1 MRTEA
6 AVVGAGPAGL
16 IVARELAGRGF
27 EVKVFEEHHVIGEPN
42 HCAGILSVEGLKRLG
57 VPPHKD
63 FIQHEIKGGTI
74 FSPSGADIRITG
86 SRTRAYIVDRALF
99 DRFLAGM
106 AHDVGAEIE
115 TGHRIKELSTRDGKV
130 VGVRGDAD
138 VQAEIV
144 LNAEGISGVL
154 ARKIGLPRPEE
165 GILAGVNVDMPNLE
179 MERGMV
185 EVWLGE
191 DLAPGLFAWAVPT
204 GEAGARCGLATERG
218 DSLELVKGFI
228 ERRFG
233 VKDCVDPVRWPVL
246 TGGPVEKTYT
256 DGLLLVGDVAG
267 QVKPTTGGGVVLGGM
282 CAMMAAE
289 VAAETIEAGDTSA
302 AFLRRYEERWRGALG
317 REFSTM
323 LGARRFVNKISDDN
337 MDHVFGSLKSSGLE
351 PTLERFVEEGDMDV
365 QSGVLRKA
373 MTHPGM
379 LRVLVAS
386 VGRLAV
392 RELRGLFN
400 L

>member
-6 AVVGAGPAGL
+6 AVIGAGPAGL
-16 IVARELAGRGF
+16 IAARELAGRGF

-42 HCAGILSVEGLKRLG
+42 HCAGILSVEGLKRLEIK
-57 VPPHKD
+57 PDKQ

-74 FSPSGADIRITG
+74 FSPSGADIRISG
-86 SRTRAYIVDRALF
+86 GRTRAYIVDRALF
-99 DRFLAGM
+99 DRYLAGM
-106 AHDVGAEIE
+106 AHDAGAEIE
-115 TGHRIKELSTRDGKV
+115 TGHRIKELSTRGRRV

-138 VQAEIV
+138 VRSEIV
-144 LNAEGISGVL
+144 LDAEGASGAL
-154 ARKIGLPRPEE
+154 ARRIGLPRPEE
-165 GILAGVNVDMPNLE
+165 GILAGVNVDIPNLE
-179 MERGMV
+179 MEQGMV

-204 GEAGARCGLATERG
+204 GEAGARCGLATENG

-233 VKDCVDPVRWPVL
+233 VKDCADPVRWSVL

-256 DGLLLVGDVAG
+256 DGLLLMGDVAG

-289 VAAETIEAGDTSA
+289 VAVEAIEAGDTSA

-317 REFSTM
+317 REFSSM
-323 LGARRFVNKISDDN
+323 LGVRRILNGLPDDRL
-337 MDHVFGSLKSSGLE
+337 DRVFDSLKASGLE
-351 PTLERFVEEGDMDV
+351 PTLERFVDEGDMDL

-373 MTHPGM
+373 LTHPGM
-379 LRVLVAS
+379 LRVLVTS

>member
-6 AVVGAGPAGL
+6 AVIGAGPAGL
-16 IVARELAGRGF
+16 IAARELAGRGF
-27 EVKVFEEHHVIGEPN
+27 EVRVFEEHHVIGEPN

-74 FSPSGADIRITG
+74 FSPSGADIRISG
-86 SRTRAYIVDRALF
+86 GRTRAYIVDRALF
-99 DRFLAGM
+99 DRYLAGM
-106 AHDVGAEIE
+106 AHDAGAKVE
-115 TGHRIKELSTRDGKV
+115 TGHRIKELSTRNRRV
-130 VGVRGDAD
+130 VGVRGDA
-138 VQAEIV
+138 VVRSEIV
-144 LNAEGISGVL
+144 LDAEGASGAL
-154 ARKIGLPRPEE
+154 ARRIGLPRPEE
-165 GILAGVNVDMPNLE
+165 GILAGVNVDIPNLE
-179 MERGMV
+179 MEQGMV

-204 GEAGARCGLATERG
+204 GEAGARCGLATESG
-218 DSLELVKGFI
+218 DAFDLVKAFI

-233 VKDCVDPVRWPVL
+233 VKDCTDPVRWPVL
-246 TGGPVEKTYT
+246 TSGPVEKTYT
-256 DGLLLVGDVAG
+256 DGLLLMGDVAG
-267 QVKPTTGGGVVLGGM
+267 QVKPTTGGGVILGGM

-289 VAAETIEAGDTSA
+289 VAAEAIEAGDTSA
-302 AFLRRYEERWRGALG
+302 TFLRRYEERWRRTLG
-317 REFSTM
+317 REFSSM
-323 LGARRFVNKISDDN
+323 LGVRRVLNGLPDDRL
-337 MDHVFGSLKSSGLE
+337 DRVFDSLKSSGLE
-351 PTLERFVEEGDMDV
+351 PTLERFVDEGDMDL

-373 MTHPGM
+373 LTNPGM

>member
-1 MRTEA
+1 LRTEA

-16 IVARELAGRGF
+16 VAARELAGRGF
-27 EVKVFEEHHVIGEPN
+27 EVKVFEEHPVIGEPN
-42 HCAGILSVEGLKRLG
+42 HCAGILSVEGLRRLNIE
-57 VPPHKD
+57 PDEK
-63 FIQHEIKGGTI
+63 FIQHVIKGGTI
-74 FSPSGADIRITG
+74 FSPSGTGIRITG
-86 SRTRAYIVDRALF
+86 GRTRAYVVDRARF
-99 DRFLAGM
+99 DGFLAEM
-106 AHDVGAEIE
+106 ALDTGAEIE
-115 TGHRIKELSTRDGKV
+115 TGQRIKELLTRGGKV
-130 VGVRGDAD
+130 VGVGGDAD

-144 LNAEGISGVL
+144 LDAEGISGTL

-165 GILAGVNVDMPNLE
+165 GVLAGVNVDIPSLE

-191 DLAPGLFAWAVPT
+191 DLSPGLFAWVVPT
-204 GEAGARCGLATERG
+204 GEAGARCGLATERE
-218 DSLELVKGFI
+218 DAFELVKGFI

-233 VKDCVDPVRWPVL
+233 VKDCADPVRWPVL

-256 DGLLLVGDVAG
+256 DGLLLMGDVAG
-267 QVKPTTGGGVVLGGM
+267 QVKPTTGGGVILGGM

-289 VAAETIEAGDTSA
+289 VAAEAIEAGDTSA
-302 AFLRRYEERWRGALG
+302 SFLKRYEERWRGTLG
-317 REFSTM
+317 REFSSM
-323 LGARRFVNKISDDN
+323 LGVRRVLNGLPDDRL
-337 MDHVFGSLKSSGLE
+337 DRVFDSLKASGLE
-351 PTLERFVEEGDMDV
+351 PTLERFVDEGDMDL

>member
-16 IVARELAGRGF
+16 IAARELAGRGF
-27 EVKVFEEHHVIGEPN
+27 EIKVFEEHSVIGEPN
-42 HCAGILSVEGLKRLG
+42 HCAGILSVEGLKRLKIE
-57 VPPHKD
+57 PDEK
-63 FIQHEIKGGTI
+63 FIQHEIKGGKI
-74 FSPSGADIRITG
+74 FSPSGADIRIT
-86 SRTRAYIVDRALF
+86 SARTRAYVVDRALF
-99 DRFLAGM
+99 DRFLAEM
-106 AHDVGAEIE
+106 ALDRGAEIE
-115 TGHRIKELSTRDGKV
+115 TGHRIKELSTRDGRV

-138 VQAEIV
+138 VRAEVV
-144 LNAEGISGVL
+144 LDAEGVSGVL
-154 ARKIGLPRPEE
+154 TRRIGLPRPEE

-179 MERGMV
+179 MEQGLV

-191 DLAPGLFAWAVPT
+191 DVAPGLFVWAVPA
-204 GEAGARCGLATERG
+204 GERRVRCGLATRRG
-218 DSLELVKGFI
+218 DAFELVKGFI

-233 VKDCVDPVRWPVL
+233 VKDHAAPVRWPVL

-282 CAMMAAE
+282 CAVMAAE
-289 VAAETIEAGDTSA
+289 VAAAAIDAGDTSA
-302 AFLRRYEERWRGALG
+302 RFLRRYEERWRGALG

-323 LGARRFVNKISDDN
+323 LGARKFVNKISDENIDRIF
-337 MDHVFGSLKSSGLE
+337 DSLKSSGLE

-373 MTHPGM
+373 LTHPGM
-379 LRVLVAS
+379 LRVLVGS
-386 VGRLAV
+386 VGRIAV
-392 RELRGLFN
+392 GELRGLFN